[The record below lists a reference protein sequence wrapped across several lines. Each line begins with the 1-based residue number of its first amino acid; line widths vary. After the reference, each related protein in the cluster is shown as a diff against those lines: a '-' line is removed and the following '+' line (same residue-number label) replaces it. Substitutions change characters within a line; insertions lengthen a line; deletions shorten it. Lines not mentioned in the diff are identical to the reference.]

1 MNNLELLKSVR
12 GGDRVA
18 ALFPAGLK
26 LVGRKAVPEYK
37 VRTGV
42 ANPLLIFPSHIVVN
56 LGGRFGTPGVVDAR
70 NLVSVNG
77 RRAS

>member
-1 MNNLELLKSVR
+1 MDKLALLKSIR

-18 ALFPAGLK
+18 ALFPAGLR
-26 LVGRKAVPEYK
+26 LVRGKAVPERK
-37 VRTGV
+37 VRVGK
-42 ANPLLIFPSHIVVN
+42 ANPLLIFPSHVVIN
-56 LGGRFGTPGVVDAR
+56 LGGAYGTPGVVDVD